1 MNWDRR
7 TKQPEGIEDS
17 NCIDLEQ
24 NGGAKFV
31 TWEDAPR
38 YTPKRTSPLRGNGL
52 LLEWMDDEAK
62 DFIGNPRVRDGLVD
76 IGCYQYWLM
85 PNGMTLKVK

>member
-1 MNWDRR
+1 
-7 TKQPEGIEDS
+7 
-17 NCIDLEQ
+17 
-24 NGGAKFV
+24 
-31 TWEDAPR
+31 
-38 YTPKRTSPLRGNGL
+38 
-52 LLEWMDDEAK
+52 MDDEAK